1 MRAYFDY
8 NASSVPLP
16 EAREAV
22 LRALAGGHGNP
33 SSMHAEGRAARTII
47 ERARD
52 QLAALLGVSSRRVV
66 FTSGATEA
74 NNTALRGFAN
84 AHPDATIVT
93 TEIEHHSLLVTATA
107 LESRGPHVLRLPVDV
122 DGQPDLDA
130 LARETSA
137 RRCLVSIGLANGET
151 GHVLDLEHVRAAM
164 APETVLHID

>member
-22 LRALAGGHGNP
+22 SRALASGHSNP
-33 SSMHAEGRAARTII
+33 SSMHAEGRAARAII

-74 NNTALRGFAN
+74 NNTALRGYAD

-107 LESRGPHVLRLPVDV
+107 LETRGTHVLRLPVDV
-122 DGQPDLDA
+122 DG
-130 LARETSA
+130 
-137 RRCLVSIGLANGET
+137 
-151 GHVLDLEHVRAAM
+151 
-164 APETVLHID
+164 